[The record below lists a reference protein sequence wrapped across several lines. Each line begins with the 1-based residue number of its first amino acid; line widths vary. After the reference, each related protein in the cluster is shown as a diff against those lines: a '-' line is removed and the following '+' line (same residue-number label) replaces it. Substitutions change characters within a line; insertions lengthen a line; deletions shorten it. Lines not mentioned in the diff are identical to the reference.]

1 MPYRVVGIAV
11 NEQFNLMVDDIGFKG
26 FVIYGV
32 AIIVTAFHRNSD
44 DLALCIAS
52 TRIKGAVHR
61 T

>member
-1 MPYRVVGIAV
+1 MRIAV
-11 NEQFNLMVDDIGFKG
+11 NEQFNIVHGNRRFKG
-26 FVIYGV
+26 LVIYGV

-52 TRIKGAVHR
+52 ARIKGAVHR